1 MRRRDFV
8 RVLGVGAAT
17 TALGA
22 PWPTHAA
29 EPTLETT
36 RLTIARD
43 PTICPAPMY
52 IAEEL
57 LKTEGFREV
66 RYVLMASDQNIA
78 QLLSSGRAD
87 LSMDTA
93 PVLVVALDAGEPIVL
108 LGGVHVGCYELFATP
123 RIRTMRDLKGKTIAI
138 SQLRDD
144 RHVLM
149 AAILTHVGLDPR
161 KDIRWVTH
169 TADDAMRLLAAG
181 KIDAFL
187 AFPPEP
193 QELRA
198 KKVGHVLL
206 DTRADRPW
214 SQYFC
219 CMLVGNREFVRKH
232 PLATKRA
239 MRAIL
244 KANALCASE
253 PERVARFLV
262 DRGYETT
269 YDAAVRTLKEIPYA
283 RWRDYDPE
291 DTARF
296 YALRLHE
303 AGLIK
308 SSPQKIIAQGTD
320 WRFFNE
326 LKKELKG

>member
-8 RVLGVGAAT
+8 RGVGAGAAVSVLGPAHSAT
-17 TALGA
+17 
-22 PWPTHAA
+22 AA
-29 EPTLETT
+29 DGGPETT
-36 RLTIARD
+36 KLTIARD

-66 RYVLMASDQNIA
+66 RYVVMANDQNIP
-78 QLLSSGRAD
+78 QLVGSGRAD
-87 LSMDTA
+87 VSMDTA
-93 PVLVVALDAGEPIVL
+93 QTLIVALDTGEPIVL

-123 RIRTMRDLKGKTIAI
+123 RIRTMRDLKGKTVAI

-169 TADDAMRLLAAG
+169 TADEAMRRLAAG
-181 KIDAFL
+181 TIDAFL

-206 DTRADRPW
+206 DTRTDRPW

-269 YDAAVRTLKEIPYA
+269 YDAAVRMLKEKV
-283 RWRDYDPE
+283 E
-291 DTARF
+291 
-296 YALRLHE
+296 
-303 AGLIK
+303 G
-308 SSPQKIIAQGTD
+308 
-320 WRFFNE
+320 
-326 LKKELKG
+326 

>member
-1 MRRRDFV
+1 MIRRDFV
-8 RVLGVGAAT
+8 RGVGVSAAVSVLGSAGSAPAAE
-17 TALGA
+17 GA
-22 PWPTHAA
+22 P
-29 EPTLETT
+29 ETT
-36 RLTIARD
+36 KLTIARD
-43 PTICPAPMY
+43 PSICPAPMY

-57 LKTEGFREV
+57 LKTEGFVDV

-78 QLLSSGRAD
+78 QLVGSGRAD
-87 LSMDTA
+87 VSMDTA
-93 PVLVVALDAGEPIVL
+93 QTLIIALDAGESIVL

-123 RIRTMRDLKGKTIAI
+123 RLRTMRDLKGKTVAI

-161 KDIRWVTH
+161 KDILWVTH
-169 TADDAMRLLAAG
+169 TADDAMRRLAAG
-181 KIDAFL
+181 TIDSFL

-206 DTRADRPW
+206 DTRTDRPW

-262 DRGYETT
+262 ERGYETT
-269 YDAAVRTLKEIPYA
+269 YDAAVRMLKEIPYA

-296 YALRLHE
+296 YALRLRE
-303 AGLIK
+303 GGMIN
-308 SSPQKIIAQGTD
+308 SSPQKLLAQATD

-326 LKKELKG
+326 LKKELKS

>member
-1 MRRRDFV
+1 V
-8 RVLGVGAAT
+8 A

-22 PWPTHAA
+22 ACPAGAA
-29 EPTLETT
+29 EGPPETT

-52 IAEEL
+52 VAEQL
-57 LKTEGFREV
+57 LKSEGFVDV
-66 RYVLMASDQNIA
+66 RYVPMAPDQNIA
-78 QLLSSGRAD
+78 QLVGAGRAD
-87 LSMDTA
+87 LSVDAA
-93 PVLVVALDAGEPIVL
+93 PILIVSLDAGEPIVF
-108 LGGVHVGCYELFATP
+108 LGGMHVGCYELFATP
-123 RIRTMRDLKGKTIAI
+123 KIRTMRDLRGKTVAI

-169 TADDAMRLLAAG
+169 PADESMRRLAAG
-181 KIDAFL
+181 EIDAFL

-193 QELRA
+193 QELRD
-198 KKVGHVLL
+198 KKIGHVLL
-206 DTRADRPW
+206 DTRTDRPW

-219 CMLVGNREFVRKH
+219 CMHVGNREFVRKH

-239 MRAIL
+239 MRATL

-253 PERVARFLV
+253 PERIARFLV
-262 DRGYETT
+262 ERGYEVT
-269 YDAAVRTLKEIPYA
+269 YEAAVRTLKEIPYA

-291 DTARF
+291 DTVRF

-308 SSPQKIIAQGTD
+308 SSPQKILQGTE
-320 WRFFNE
+320 WRFLNE
-326 LKKELKG
+326 LKKELKA